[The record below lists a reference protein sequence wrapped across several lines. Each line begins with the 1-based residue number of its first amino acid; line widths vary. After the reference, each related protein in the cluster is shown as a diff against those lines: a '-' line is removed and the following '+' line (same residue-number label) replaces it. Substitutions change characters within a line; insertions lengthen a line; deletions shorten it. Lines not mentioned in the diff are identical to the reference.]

1 MDVDICEYTDPS
13 SLKIH
18 PHSFNMVRIHEWKS
32 FESQAR
38 EIFAKA
44 PERSRFTVKQTT
56 KSTETE
62 NSVQKRKAVV
72 LLRVTNGAETIT
84 FETTERFHVKRI
96 TSLVHWFTAK
106 MVSLDNVTDKI
117 ALKERLPR

>member
-1 MDVDICEYTDPS
+1 
-13 SLKIH
+13 
-18 PHSFNMVRIHEWKS
+18 MVRIHEWKS

-38 EIFAKA
+38 EIFAQA

-56 KSTETE
+56 KSVQTES
-62 NSVQKRKAVV
+62 SVPKRKEVV

-84 FETTERFHVKRI
+84 FETTERFYVKRI
-96 TSLVHWFTAK
+96 TALVHWFTAK
-106 MVSLDNVTDKI
+106 MVSLDNVTEQM